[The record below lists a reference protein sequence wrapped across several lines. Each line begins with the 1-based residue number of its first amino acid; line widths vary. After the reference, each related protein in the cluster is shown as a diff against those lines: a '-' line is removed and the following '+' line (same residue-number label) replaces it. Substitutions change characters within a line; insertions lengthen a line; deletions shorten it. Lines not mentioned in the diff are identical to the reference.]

1 MGLISWCSYWIWD
14 YFHDKGQKGK
24 VYQDHYRL
32 VMHLISISLSKGCV
46 YIVFDVLKEL
56 SCVNLYNLLVKE
68 PLFGLY
74 HIERCLFLIWS
85 SKGAKMC

>member
-1 MGLISWCSYWIWD
+1 MLSGVNL
-14 YFHDKGQKGK
+14 KGG
-24 VYQDHYRL
+24 
-32 VMHLISISLSKGCV
+32 
-46 YIVFDVLKEL
+46 VLKATWCVSDML
-56 SCVNLYNLLVKE
+56 ASILGSCVNLYNLLVKE